1 MISTDQIFNNQY
13 YKKSNWIYLLI
24 PLSYVLN
31 FINIVRNY
39 LYEKNFLKKIKI
51 RVPVVIIGNI
61 TLGGTGKT
69 PLVLNLIHKFINQGL
84 QPALI
89 SRGYGGD
96 IRGTGEVF
104 GFSDVEY
111 VGDEALLIKTKF
123 DIPVFVGK
131 DRVSAAED
139 LLNKYPETS
148 IILCD
153 DGLQHLKLA
162 RDYEIAV
169 IDSQRKF
176 GNGLLFPA
184 GPLREKVTRL
194 DRVDAVVVKGENE
207 NPQFFQMKYIPNN
220 FVNLKTSSTISFSDI
235 KNKKIVAITAIGNP
249 DSFFST
255 LTDSNLNFE
264 RIIFNDHYLFK
275 RDDFVKYEDY
285 NIVMTEKDAIKCKKF
300 ANTNFWVLPIET
312 EVDDCLFKDILKK
325 TSLTHG

>member
-13 YKKSNWIYLLI
+13 YKKSNWIYFLI
-24 PLSYVLN
+24 PFSIVLN

-264 RIIFNDHYLFK
+264 RIIFNDHYLFQ

-300 ANTNFWVLPIET
+300 ANTNFWVLPIEI
-312 EVDDCLFKDILKK
+312 ELDDRLFKDILKK